1 MVVNFPME
9 DKKTVL
15 NRLNRLEG
23 QIRGIHKMISDERDC
38 EDIVIQ
44 LSAVKA
50 GADKIMTMLVM
61 DNLLQTVNTEGTPAT
76 STFSFNSEKALAFC
90 IPAVLANICI
100 RKKSA
105 SRSIS

>member
-9 DKKTVL
+9 DNKTVL

-61 DNLLQTVNTEGTPAT
+61 DNLLQTVNTEDETVQR
-76 STFSFNSEKALAFC
+76 EKVEAALKLIF
-90 IPAVLANICI
+90 
-100 RKKSA
+100 KSK
-105 SRSIS
+105 S

>member
-38 EDIVIQ
+38 QDIVIQ

-61 DNLLQTVNTEGTPAT
+61 DNLLQTVNTEDETVQRDKVEA
-76 STFSFNSEKALAFC
+76 ALKLIF
-90 IPAVLANICI
+90 
-100 RKKSA
+100 KSK
-105 SRSIS
+105 S

>member
-61 DNLLQTVNTEGTPAT
+61 DNLLQTVNTEDETVQR
-76 STFSFNSEKALAFC
+76 EKVEAALKLIF
-90 IPAVLANICI
+90 
-100 RKKSA
+100 KSK
-105 SRSIS
+105 S

>member
-50 GADKIMTMLVM
+50 GADKIMTILVM
-61 DNLLQTVNTEGTPAT
+61 DNLLQTVNTEDETVQR
-76 STFSFNSEKALAFC
+76 EKVEAALKLIF
-90 IPAVLANICI
+90 
-100 RKKSA
+100 KSK
-105 SRSIS
+105 S

>member
-1 MVVNFPME
+1 ME

-38 EDIVIQ
+38 QDIVIQ

-61 DNLLQTVNTEGTPAT
+61 DNLLQTVNTEDETVQRDKVEA
-76 STFSFNSEKALAFC
+76 ALKLIF
-90 IPAVLANICI
+90 
-100 RKKSA
+100 KSK
-105 SRSIS
+105 S